1 MLQIKVFGTTPPCAN
16 CKRAEREA
24 LKAAEQFAGQVEVV
38 HLDALG
44 PEAAQYGLMVTPMV
58 VIGDD
63 IVSSGRVAPAAKLV
77 PIIEAA
83 LANAS
88 GAQGG

>member
-24 LKAAEQFAGQVEVV
+24 LKAAAEFGDRVQVL

-44 PEAAQYGLMVTPMV
+44 PEAQEHGLMVTPV
-58 VIGDD
+58 VVVGEDV
-63 IVSSGRVAPAAKLV
+63 VSTGRVMPAAKLV
-77 PIIEAA
+77 PIIADK
-83 LANAS
+83 L
-88 GAQGG
+88 GG

>member
-24 LKAAEQFAGQVEVV
+24 LKAAEEFPSQVEVI

-44 PEAAQYGLMVTPMV
+44 PEAQQYGLMVTPV
-58 VIGDD
+58 VVVGEE
-63 IVSSGRVAPAAKLV
+63 VVVTGKVLPSQKLV
-77 PIIEAA
+77 PIIRKH
-83 LANAS
+83 L
-88 GAQGG
+88 GG

>member
-24 LKAAEQFAGQVEVV
+24 QKAAEKFPGQVEVV

-44 PEAAQYGLMVTPMV
+44 PEAQKYGLMVTPVIV
-58 VIGDD
+58 VGEE
-63 IVSSGRVAPAAKLV
+63 VVATGRVLPASQLA
-77 PIIEAA
+77 PIIEKH
-83 LANAS
+83 L
-88 GAQGG
+88 GG

>member
-24 LKAAEQFAGQVEVV
+24 LKAAESFPGQVEVV

-44 PEAAQYGLMVTPMV
+44 PEAQRYGLMVTPV
-58 VIGDD
+58 VVVGDE
-63 IVSSGRVAPAAKLV
+63 VVVTGKVLPSQKLV
-77 PIIEAA
+77 PIIEKH
-83 LANAS
+83 L
-88 GAQGG
+88 GG

>member
-24 LKAAEQFAGQVEVV
+24 LKAAGQFPGQVEVV

-44 PEAAQYGLMVTPMV
+44 PEAQQYGLMVTPV
-58 VIGDD
+58 VVVGEE
-63 IVSSGRVAPAAKLV
+63 VVVTGKVLPSQKLI
-77 PIIEAA
+77 PIIEKH
-83 LANAS
+83 L
-88 GAQGG
+88 GG

>member
-24 LKAAEQFAGQVEVV
+24 LKAAEHFPGQVQVV

-44 PEAAQYGLMVTPMV
+44 PEAQQYGLMVTPVV
-58 VIGDD
+58 VIGEE
-63 IVSSGRVAPAAKLV
+63 VVVTGKVLPSQKLV
-77 PIIEAA
+77 PIIEKH
-83 LANAS
+83 L
-88 GAQGG
+88 GG

>member
-24 LKAAEQFAGQVEVV
+24 LKAAEQFSGQVEVV
-38 HLDALG
+38 HLDALC

-63 IVSSGRVAPAAKLV
+63 VVSSGRVAPAAKLA

-83 LANAS
+83 IASAS
-88 GAQGG
+88 GTKGG